1 MKCSVARPCDVPA
14 EEGRGKGEESYL
26 LEGSVPQSVLSGD
39 SLAVALRLMPA
50 LLRWLRLMLTL
61 CHRLAFPA
69 DSSDH

>member
-50 LLRWLRLMLTL
+50 LL
-61 CHRLAFPA
+61 
-69 DSSDH
+69 